1 MLKYLAS
8 AIAITTLLFSPI
20 AADAQGKATKY
31 VQPFQCTNGAGDT
44 SSSAFLS
51 IPGRFPLQ
59 VITDGT
65 NGTFDNLGA
74 VIVVPTDTPANTV
87 SFQVIPNAT
96 LPFLDIAI
104 LGTWALPTG
113 ETGAFNSGNIA
124 NFISGNQAK
133 NKNLQY
139 TFNLQNFVNG
149 FGNAP
154 AGSTITSLFVNV
166 EVLHSAGNKSGSV
179 LLDNFF
185 VNGQLIPVKIP
196 QSAGCALPFER

>member
-8 AIAITTLLFSPI
+8 AIAITTLLLSPI